1 MSQLAI
7 QSELDKLALSLGV
20 DSEALGFLDHV
31 AAEQL
36 RALRVAIYEVLY
48 REDRVLFGRMAAV
61 ARRLPVALTVRVA
74 EHLGPLLTARV
85 ASEMPSERGVELARR
100 MSATFAADVCVYLDP
115 RRTRDLIAHLPTG
128 WAVEVSLELAR
139 RGDFVTMSRFVD
151 FVSDDA
157 VRGVV
162 ESIEDE
168 AALLRVAFYMG
179 AKNRMDHFFRMLPPQ
194 RLEALIVRVEDEP
207 DELLP
212 ALLSLLIH
220 VSYGL
225 KRELGDIAAAQDE
238 SVLTGYVRATQ
249 RLDLWPDILP
259 VVAAMSEPCRAKV
272 VNLPILSEPAFQKRV
287 VSAADDHGLWGVL
300 LPLVEMMNASTRAAL
315 AEIIAARGDV
325 TLQGAGDA
333 ALTGE
338 QWDSLLDL
346 VALMPRAKQDALVA
360 IACAFGE
367 VDPDLLVRV
376 AAGAGQRGFGA
387 RFEAAGVTS
396 AP

>member
-7 QSELDKLALSLGV
+7 QSELDKLGLTLDV
-20 DSEALGFLDHV
+20 DTEELRFLDHV
-31 AAEQL
+31 DAEQL
-36 RALRVAIYEVLY
+36 RGLRMAIYEVLY

-61 ARRLPVALTVRVA
+61 AKRLPVAVTLQIAHR
-74 EHLGPLLTARV
+74 LGPLLTARV
-85 ASEMPSERGVELARR
+85 ASEMPHGRGVEIARR
-100 MSATFAADVCVYLDP
+100 MSTTFAADVCVDLDP
-115 RRTRDLIAHLPTG
+115 RRTRDLVANLPTA
-128 WAVEVSLELAR
+128 WAVDVALELAR

-151 FVSDDA
+151 FVSDEA

-162 ESIEDE
+162 EAIEDE

-179 AKNRMDHFFRMLPPQ
+179 SKNRMDHFFGMLPSK

-249 RLDLWPDILP
+249 RQDLWPDILP
-259 VVAAMSEPCRAKV
+259 VVAAMSEPSRRKV
-272 VNLPILSEPAFQKRV
+272 VNLPILKEPAVQERV
-287 VSAADDHGLWGVL
+287 VAAADHHTLWGVV
-300 LPLVEMMNASTRAAL
+300 LPLVELMTPDTRAVVAGVV
-315 AEIIAARGDV
+315 AAKDRA
-325 TLQGAGDA
+325 TLEGAGEA
-333 ALTGE
+333 ALMGE

-346 VALMPRAKQDALVA
+346 AALMPQTKQDELAV
-360 IACAFGE
+360 IVSAFGG
-367 VDPDLLVRV
+367 VDPDLFRRV
-376 AAGAGQRGFGA
+376 AAAAGQRGFGA
-387 RFEAAGVTS
+387 RFEAAGVTL
-396 AP
+396 PP

>member
-7 QSELDKLALSLGV
+7 QSELDKLALTLGV
-20 DSEALGFLDHV
+20 DRDAIGFLDQV

-48 REDRVLFGRMAAV
+48 REDGVLFGRMAAV
-61 ARRLPVALTVRVA
+61 AKRLPVALTLQIA
-74 EHLGPLLTARV
+74 ERLGPLLTARV
-85 ASEMPSERGVELARR
+85 ASEMPFGRGVEIARR
-100 MSATFAADVCVYLDP
+100 MSTTFAADVCVDLDP

-128 WAVEVSLELAR
+128 WTVDVALELAR

-162 ESIEDE
+162 EAIEDE
-168 AALLRVAFYMG
+168 TALLRIAFYMG
-179 AKNRMDHFFRMLPPQ
+179 SKNRMDHFFRMLPPK

-238 SVLTGYVRATQ
+238 SVLSGYVGATQ
-249 RLDLWPDILP
+249 RQDLWPDILP
-259 VVAAMSEPCRAKV
+259 VVAAMSEPCRHKV
-272 VNLPILSEPAFQKRV
+272 VNLPVLREPAVQERIV
-287 VSAADDHGLWGVL
+287 GAADDHDLWGVV
-300 LPLVEMMNASTRAAL
+300 LPLVEMMNTTTRTVVADIVATKGHGTLEGAAEAAL
-315 AEIIAARGDV
+315 MA
-325 TLQGAGDA
+325 
-333 ALTGE
+333 E

-346 VALMPRAKQDALVA
+346 AALMPPAKQDELVT
-360 IACAFGE
+360 IVCAFGK
-367 VDPDLLVRV
+367 VDPDLVRRV
-376 AAGAGQRGFGA
+376 AAAAARRGFGA
-387 RFEAAGVTS
+387 RFEAAGV
-396 AP
+396 APTP

>member
-7 QSELDKLALSLGV
+7 QSELDKLGLSLGV

-61 ARRLPVALTVRVA
+61 AKRLPVALTAQVA
-74 EHLGPLLTARV
+74 ERLGPLLTARV
-85 ASEMPSERGVELARR
+85 ASEMPSGRGVELARR

-272 VNLPILSEPAFQKRV
+272 VNLPILSEPAFQERV

-315 AEIIAARGDV
+315 AEIIAARGDA
-325 TLQGAGDA
+325 TLHGAGEA

-360 IACAFGE
+360 IVCAFGE
-367 VDPDLLVRV
+367 VDPDLLGRV
-376 AAGAGQRGFGA
+376 AAGAGQRGLGA